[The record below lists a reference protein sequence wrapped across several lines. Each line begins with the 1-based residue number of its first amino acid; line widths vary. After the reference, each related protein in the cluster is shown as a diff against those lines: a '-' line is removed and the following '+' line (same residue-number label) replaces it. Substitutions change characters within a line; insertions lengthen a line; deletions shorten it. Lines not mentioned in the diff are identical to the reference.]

1 MVRHGGC
8 LGLGLAA
15 MGSAR
20 QGRNFEMNESKFT
33 SVETLI
39 CGHSGWERGVF
50 YWSWPLLIT
59 RVSLVFWPP
68 EV

>member
-20 QGRNFEMNESKFT
+20 QGRNFERKLT
-33 SVETLI
+33 SVKALI
-39 CGHSGWERGVF
+39 CRHSGCERGVF
-50 YWSWPLLIT
+50 YWSWPLM
-59 RVSLVFWPP
+59 RMVLVLWPL

>member
-20 QGRNFEMNESKFT
+20 QGRNFECKFT
-33 SVETLI
+33 SVEALI
-39 CGHSGWERGVF
+39 IYLDTRDLKEVSFTGASHLREWFLYCGH
-50 YWSWPLLIT
+50 
-59 RVSLVFWPP
+59 
-68 EV
+68 

>member
-20 QGRNFEMNESKFT
+20 QGKDFDYLM
-33 SVETLI
+33 ETIILI
-39 CGHSGWERGVF
+39 
-50 YWSWPLLIT
+50 
-59 RVSLVFWPP
+59 
-68 EV
+68 

>member
-20 QGRNFEMNESKFT
+20 QGRNFECKFT
-33 SVETLI
+33 SVEAHI
-39 CGHSGWERGVF
+39 CGHSGCERGVF
-50 YWSWPLLIT
+50 YWSWPLT
-59 RVSLVFWPP
+59 RMVLVLWPL

>member
-20 QGRNFEMNESKFT
+20 QGRNFESKFT

-39 CGHSGWERGVF
+39 CGHSGCERGVF
-50 YWSWPLLIT
+50 YGSWPLMRMI
-59 RVSLVFWPP
+59 LVLWPL

>member
-20 QGRNFEMNESKFT
+20 QGRNFECKFT
-33 SVETLI
+33 SVEALM
-39 CGHSGWERGVF
+39 CGHSGCERGVF
-50 YWSWPLLIT
+50 YWSWPLT
-59 RVSLVFWPP
+59 RMVLVLWPL

>member
-20 QGRNFEMNESKFT
+20 QGRNFECKFT
-33 SVETLI
+33 SVEALI
-39 CGHSGWERGVF
+39 CQHSGCERGVF
-50 YWSWPLLIT
+50 YWSWPLT
-59 RVSLVFWPP
+59 RMVLVLWPL